1 MNKKY
6 KKFFSKPYFSI
17 LFAIILGFFVGGIFL
32 YCCNYNP
39 IASYG
44 ALLRGA
50 FSKPKYILDVF
61 IQSTPI
67 ILTGLSVAFA
77 FKSGLFNI
85 GAEGQYIMGV
95 VVATIL
101 GTQTQLPP
109 VIHFLFILIMA
120 MLISGLWGA
129 IAGFLKVKFGINEV
143 VTSIMLNWIAF
154 YFYRYIFAKPW
165 LKVRGLDA
173 SKAICESARGTLFKT
188 DLNISFFIA
197 IIAVLAIYYLHYK
210 TTKGFEFRTVGQNP
224 EAARFVGINVK
235 NNTTLS
241 MFIAGA
247 IAGLSGALRLTCSE
261 FRMPNLAEF
270 EGYGLKGIYV
280 ALVANCSPIGCVFS
294 GLFFSAIRYG
304 SISMQTD
311 VKTPC
316 EIINI
321 LTGLIVFFISISIV
335 YRRLIAK
342 ISKIRQE
349 KDHE

>member
-1 MNKKY
+1 MSKRY

-44 ALLRGA
+44 ALFRGA

-101 GTQTQLPP
+101 GTQIKLPP
-109 VIHFLFILIMA
+109 VIHFLFILFMA
-120 MLISGLWGA
+120 MLVSGLWGA
-129 IAGFLKVKFGINEV
+129 IAGFLKAKFGINEV

-154 YFYRYIFAKPW
+154 YFYRYILFKPW
-165 LKVRGLDA
+165 MHERKLDA
-173 SKAICESARGTLFKT
+173 SKAICESARGALFNT
-188 DLNISFFIA
+188 NLNIGFFVA
-197 IIAVLAIYYLHYK
+197 VIAVLAVHYLLYK

-235 NNTTLS
+235 SNTIMS

-247 IAGLSGALRLTCSE
+247 IAGLSGALRLTCVG
-261 FRMPNLAEF
+261 FRMTNLAEF
-270 EGYGLKGIYV
+270 EGYGLEGIYV
-280 ALVANCSPIGCVFS
+280 ALVADCSPIGCIFS
-294 GLFFSAIRYG
+294 GLFFSAIRCG
-304 SISMQTD
+304 SILMQVD
-311 VKTPC
+311 AKTPR

-321 LTGLIVFFISISIV
+321 ITGLIVFFISISVV

-342 ISKIRQE
+342 ISRVRQE
-349 KDHE
+349 KIHE